1 MLDLYLTDD
10 NGIYIQITG
19 SNEEGWKWALM
30 ELKMINV
37 SLEKLQKIWF
47 N

>member
-1 MLDLYLTDD
+1 LTDD

-19 SNEEGWKWALM
+19 SNKKKVGSGLLM

-37 SLEKLQKIWF
+37 SLEKSCRKFEF